1 MPTPVSSARQCL
13 AGEAAAALDEAVS
26 IARRRAHAQTTSL
39 HVVSALLSLPSSSSS
54 LLRDALSRTRSAAH
68 SPRFQFKAL
77 ELCFSLALDRLP
89 SAATGGKNSPYQGL
103 AEPPISNSLMAAIKR
118 SQATQRRNPDT
129 FHLYQHY
136 QQLQEQSS
144 SSVGVKVEL
153 QQLVLSI
160 LDDPIVS
167 RVFADAGFRSYDIKF
182 AVLHP
187 PPSILRL
194 PRAARCPPLF
204 LCNFSI
210 DVDLTSSPHLYSDVA
225 DENCRRI
232 AEVLVRKA
240 HRNPLLVGIGAADA
254 TLDFERAVNQQNWV
268 VFPPEAR
275 GVKFF
280 SVEKDLLEYA
290 RGGRERPWLDSRFRE
305 LGLRVAAEAS
315 SCGRRWRRRWLERVS
330 HVASELTRL
339 LDGHPGKLW
348 LIGSAATYETYM
360 KFLSQYPS
368 VDKDWDLQLLP
379 ISSPKLGSGGN
390 LPQTQQSLISLPHRS
405 SSRSLHVSLWFSVTS
420 VDACSLMDSF
430 VPLGGFF
437 PVPPNSLSPQRGQCH
452 SVPCHLCSDKYEQ
465 ELAKDD
471 GATLNAKIIDLRKK
485 WSDICLGQHR
495 RRRMVASDDR
505 WLGSEAFPGM
515 MGKFGRETA
524 AKGDFLHLSNVGAPD
539 ELTSPSSVSSV
550 STDLMLGTVHSPLG
564 VISKEKSVLKLT
576 EPIGDDSVAS
586 VQHPARW
593 VCSDSPLL
601 VTSLQVQAAAAGGS
615 ACDRRSPCPS
625 SVSGDFKGFF
635 RSLSEKVGRQEDAIF
650 SICETISR
658 CRNGNERTPRLD
670 PKGGPA
676 LAELL
681 FGCRERLVCVDLSL
695 EDALTHRNAVC
706 EKHAVD
712 KFDLN
717 RRGKT
722 VVDHIAEEI
731 RRRPWSV
738 VLVEGLDKADV
749 LVQSSLSRAIKSG
762 KFHDSH
768 GRRSTSI
775 MYRGHAK
782 FSEERIL
789 AAEARQMKILID
801 TSLDSAGRNADIG
814 PSGMPKNRLRR
825 SSVFVS
831 KRKLNTTE
839 CGEEKREFVG
849 SAKRANTISST
860 FLDLNLP
867 VEEMVSADTDSSNGC
882 VSDNQD
888 SWMEEFHDAVDETV
902 LFKGF
907 DFDALAGETLQ
918 EIEKSIHA
926 AIGFSF
932 ALEIEPKIMDQILAA
947 AWISESGS
955 LKNWL
960 QQVLVRSLVEAQQSY
975 RLSASSVVRLVACE
989 ETGVGKEDCHAPEIP
1004 LPSRILPCELICHS
1018 FL

>member
-290 RGGRERPWLDSRFRE
+290 RGAGRDRAC
-305 LGLRVAAEAS
+305 GS
-315 SCGRRWRRRWLERVS
+315 SPGIVLSFGNLKLLVDVVGEGDGLERVS

-379 ISSPKLGSGGN
+379 ISSPKLGSGG
-390 LPQTQQSLISLPHRS
+390 S
-405 SSRSLHVSLWFSVTS
+405 SPDPTGF
-420 VDACSLMDSF
+420 LMDSF

-465 ELAKDD
+465 ELASLLDRFSEKHRGSHLIMQAKDD

-658 CRNGNERTPRLD
+658 CRNGNERLRGSTPR
-670 PKGGPA
+670 GTRVAAA

-768 GRRSTSI
+768 GREIDINNVVFVTTVADI
-775 MYRGHAK
+775 KCKGAFQRGHAK

-801 TSLDSAGRNADIG
+801 TSLDSAGRN
-814 PSGMPKNRLRR
+814 
-825 SSVFVS
+825 
-831 KRKLNTTE
+831 LNTAE